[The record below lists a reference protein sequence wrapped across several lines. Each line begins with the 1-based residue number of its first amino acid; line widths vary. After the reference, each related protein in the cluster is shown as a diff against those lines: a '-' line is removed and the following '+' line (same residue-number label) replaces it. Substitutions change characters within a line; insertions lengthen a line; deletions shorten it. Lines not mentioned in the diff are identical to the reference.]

1 MKEKIFLNE
10 FEKIQEFIQKVSD
23 IVSPISF
30 RDELKRVIDPNVRKH
45 LCEKYPKCFLPVRI
59 GNRDAFIMPICNRNG
74 ATDKNMIAF
83 SLKLAN
89 RLLDREDVDRGMLQI
104 TIKRLNRMFNTYSKD
119 IPTPPG
125 AAAKKANVTK
135 AMILLKKNLNALRG
149 TDKEGEIVINKRPIS
164 LP

>member
-1 MKEKIFLNE
+1 MKKKKILNE
-10 FEKIQEFIQKVSD
+10 FERMQEFIQKVSD

-30 RDELKRVIDPNVRKH
+30 RDELKSVIDPNIRKH
-45 LCEKYPKCFLPVRI
+45 LYEKYPKCFLPVRI
-59 GNRDAFIMPICNRNG
+59 GNRDAFIMPVCNRTG

-89 RLLDREDVDRGMLQI
+89 RLLDREDVDRDMLQI

-125 AAAKKANVTK
+125 SAAQKANVTK
-135 AMILLKKNLNALRG
+135 ALILLKKNLNALRG
-149 TDKEGEIVINKRPIS
+149 TDKEGEPVIYKRPIS